1 MRNVSVMN
9 YNYQRYPLEYFL
21 ESMNRLEVG
30 AIELWAAEPHL
41 YVEDLPAA
49 RLSALR
55 REIVSREL
63 KVACF
68 TPEQC
73 VYPINIAARDERLR
87 ARSVDYFKKSLA
99 VAAEL
104 ESPLLLV
111 VPGSGFY
118 NEPKEEGF
126 KRSAESLRTLGE
138 EAAKYGIH
146 IVMETRTPYGTN
158 LVNNIGD
165 LRRLID
171 EVDSPFVDP
180 MLDTVPM
187 NVAGEDVRAWLDA
200 FGSRLRHVHF
210 CDGDGKGGSNMAVGD
225 GVFPMRDYWELLNKE
240 YEGYLTLELV
250 VNRYYLEPEKEV
262 RKCLERLQAMSE
274 PEAGQIRQTI

>member
-21 ESMNRLEVG
+21 DSMNRLDVQ

-41 YVEDLPAA
+41 YVDDLPAA
-49 RLSALR
+49 ELTRIR
-55 REIVSREL
+55 REIREREL
-63 KVACF
+63 NVICF

-73 VYPINIAARDERLR
+73 VYPVNIAARERRLR
-87 ARSVDYFKKSLA
+87 ERSIEYFKKSLA

-111 VPGSGFY
+111 VPGAGFY
-118 NEPKEEGF
+118 NEPKEDAF
-126 KRSAESLRTLGE
+126 RRSVESLQILGE
-138 EAAKYGIH
+138 EAARYGIH
-146 IVMETRTPYGTN
+146 IVMETRSKFGTN
-158 LVNNIGD
+158 LVNTIGD

-171 EVDSPFVDP
+171 EVGSPYVDP

-187 NVAGEDVRAWLDA
+187 YTAGENVRAWLDA
-200 FGSRLRHVHF
+200 FGSRLKHVHF

-225 GVFPMRDYWELLNKE
+225 GIFPMKEYWETLHRE
-240 YEGYLTLELV
+240 YQGYLTLELV
-250 VNRYYLEPEKEV
+250 VNRYYLEPENEI
-262 RKCLERLQAMSE
+262 RKSLERLRAFTSE
-274 PEAGQIRQTI
+274 AEAI

>member
-1 MRNVSVMN
+1 MKNVSVMN

-21 ESMNRLEVG
+21 DSMNRLNVE

-41 YVEDLPAA
+41 YVEDLPAS
-49 RLSALR
+49 RLAQIR
-55 REIVSREL
+55 KEIVGRGL
-63 KVACF
+63 KVICF

-73 VYPINIAARDERLR
+73 VYPVNIAARDERLR
-87 ARSVDYFKKSLA
+87 NRSVSYFKKSLE

-126 KRSAESLRTLGE
+126 KRSAESLRILGE
-138 EAAKYGIH
+138 EAEKYGIH
-146 IVMETRTPYGTN
+146 IVMETRSKYGTN
-158 LVNNIGD
+158 LVNSRAD
-165 LRRLID
+165 LRKLVD
-171 EVDSPFVDP
+171 EVNSPFVDP

-187 NVAGEDVRAWLDA
+187 FTAGEDVRAWLDD
-200 FGSRLRHVHF
+200 FGDRLRHVHF

-225 GVFPMRDYWELLNKE
+225 GVFPMQQYWELLNRE
-240 YEGYLTLELV
+240 YNGYLTLELV
-250 VNRYYLEPEKEV
+250 VNRYYLEPELEV
-262 RKCLERLQAMSE
+262 QKCLDRLRAM
-274 PEAGQIRQTI
+274 Q